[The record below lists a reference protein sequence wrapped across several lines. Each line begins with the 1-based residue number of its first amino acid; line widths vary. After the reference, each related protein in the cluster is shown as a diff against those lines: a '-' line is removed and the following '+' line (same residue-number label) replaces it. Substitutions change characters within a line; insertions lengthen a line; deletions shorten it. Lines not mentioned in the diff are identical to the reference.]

1 MTPDQKLA
9 ALFAADRPPTRDYVF
24 EVEVA
29 RRVAKRRAWLTALA
43 LVPWSL
49 ITALMLW
56 ALHAALAPV
65 AGGLADAA
73 VPLAMMLTLSGSG
86 VAAALW
92 LSRRFSAA

>member
-1 MTPDQKLA
+1 MTSDQKLV
-9 ALFAADRPPTRDYVF
+9 ALLGADRPPARDFAF

-43 LVPWSL
+43 LVPWSV
-49 ITALMLW
+49 IAALMLW

-73 VPLAMMLTLSGSG
+73 VPLAMMLTLSCSG

>member
-1 MTPDQKLA
+1 MTSDQKLV
-9 ALFAADRPPTRDYVF
+9 ALLGADRPPARDYAF

-43 LVPWSL
+43 LVPWSV
-49 ITALMLW
+49 IAALMLW
-56 ALHAALAPV
+56 ARHAALAPV

-92 LSRRFSAA
+92 LSRCFSAA

>member
-1 MTPDQKLA
+1 MTPDQKLV
-9 ALFAADRPPTRDYVF
+9 ALLGADRPPARDYAF
-24 EVEVA
+24 DVEVA

-43 LVPWSL
+43 LVPWSV
-49 ITALMLW
+49 IAALMLW

-65 AGGLADAA
+65 FGGLADAA

>member
-1 MTPDQKLA
+1 MTSDQKLV
-9 ALFAADRPPTRDYVF
+9 ALLGADRPPARDYAF

-43 LVPWSL
+43 LVPWSV
-49 ITALMLW
+49 IAALMLW

>member
-1 MTPDQKLA
+1 MTPDQKLV
-9 ALFAADRPPTRDYVF
+9 ALLGADRPPARDYAF

-43 LVPWSL
+43 LVPWSV
-49 ITALMLW
+49 IAALMLW

-65 AGGLADAA
+65 VGGLADAA